1 MAQQGTAFPYTLTIS
16 NYEEKLSGEG
26 PAPGFPLRNGMD
38 GGDTGCMTD
47 VPQDFSADPA
57 SYRTGQHIL
66 PVYPRYPVT
75 FERGEGVFLYDEQG
89 RAYLDLVSGLGVNA
103 LGHAHPRITTVF
115 REQAARLVHI
125 SNFYGN
131 RYPSELADRLCALT
145 GMAGVFYS
153 TGGTEAVEGAMKLAR
168 LAGREGFG
176 DHKQAFVALH
186 GSYHG
191 RTFGSLSITGQ
202 AKYRD
207 GFGPALMDIRFVQRN
222 DVAGLRAAM
231 DKDVCAILL
240 EPVQGEGGVRE
251 CSQEF
256 LVEARR
262 LADAHHALL
271 IFDEVQCGLGRTGS
285 WFVYEATGVRPDV
298 LVIGKPLGAGLPL
311 SAFLVTEALFHTFHS
326 GQHGSTLGGSPLAC
340 RLGLEFLSIM
350 EDEEMLPRIRRAG
363 NYLHAQLQGLVDDLP
378 VATEVRGRGL
388 LQGLELTRPAR
399 PITDA
404 ALEHGLLLNATQGT
418 VLRFLPP
425 YILEVNHID
434 QAMQALRKVLL
445 AGMLPALDTHA
456 LAPEEKADCI
466 RK

>member
-1 MAQQGTAFPYTLTIS
+1 MDM
-16 NYEEKLSGEG
+16 
-26 PAPGFPLRNGMD
+26 GFPKCLFIHAVVLKMARKGPVPDFPLQNGTG
-38 GGDTGCMTD
+38 GGDTGYMTD
-47 VPQDFSADPA
+47 TPQELSADPA
-57 SYRTGQHIL
+57 SYRPDQHIL

-75 FERGEGVFLYDEQG
+75 LERGEGVFLYDEQG

-103 LGHAHPRITTVF
+103 LGHAHPRITAVF

-145 GMAGVFYS
+145 GMEGVFYS

-176 DHKQAFVALH
+176 DHKRAFVSLH

-202 AKYRD
+202 TKYRD
-207 GFGPALMDIRFVQRN
+207 GFGPALTDIRFVQRN

-231 DKDVCAILL
+231 DDDVCAILL

-256 LVEARR
+256 LVAARQ

-285 WFVYEATGVRPDV
+285 WFVYETTGVRPDV

-311 SAFLVTEALFHTFHS
+311 SAFLVTKDLFHAFHP

-350 EDEEMLPRIRRAG
+350 EEEGMLPRIRQAGEHLRAG
-363 NYLHAQLQGLVDDLP
+363 LQGLVDDLP

-399 PITDA
+399 PVTDA
-404 ALEHGLLLNATQGT
+404 ALEHGLLLNATQGS

-425 YILEVNHID
+425 YILETKHID
-434 QAMQALRKVLL
+434 QAMKVLREVLL

-456 LAPEEKADCI
+456 LAPEEKPTASI
-466 RK
+466 NRW